1 MAGVNGRGAE
11 MIAIVTVLIS
21 LALFSVI
28 LRVFARIKRQV
39 GFGIDDFLCFF
50 SAVVLLSMLIE
61 LILCK
66 LAFILP
72 VQHVLIVA
80 CRVHHWWR
88 WQTSS
93 RPRCTNPSEFRKG
106 EKTQPQ
112 RP

>member
-66 LAFILP
+66 LACILP
-72 VQHVLIVA
+72 VQHVRSTDSGLQGAPSVEMANIK
-80 CRVHHWWR
+80 
-88 WQTSS
+88 QTSMY
-93 RPRCTNPSEFRKG
+93 
-106 EKTQPQ
+106 QP
-112 RP
+112 